1 MREAV
6 RLDLNNERF
15 QEQWFA
21 LEKSERVAVLQSC
34 IKIAKLSWSELYL
47 DRGLHWE
54 LIHSRKGLDGSK
66 LYSIRIT
73 QKMRAVVTRTGEFLA
88 FLTLH
93 ADHDSAY

>member
-6 RLDLNNERF
+6 RLDLNNARF

-21 LEKSERVAVLQSC
+21 LGKSERVAALQSC
-34 IKIAKLSWSELYL
+34 VKIAKLSWSELYL
-47 DRGLHWE
+47 DRGLRWE

-73 QKMRAVVTRTGEFLA
+73 QKMRAVVNRSGEYLA

>member
-21 LEKSERVAVLQSC
+21 LEKGERIAVLKSC

-47 DRGLHWE
+47 DRGLRWE

-73 QKMRAVVTRTGEFLA
+73 QRMRAVVTRTGEFLA

>member
-21 LEKSERVAVLQSC
+21 LEKSERIAVLQSC
-34 IKIAKLSWSELYL
+34 VKLSKLNWNELYL
-47 DRGLHWE
+47 DRGFRWE
-54 LIHSRKGLDGSK
+54 LIHSRQGRDGSK

-73 QKMRAVVTRTGEFLA
+73 QKMRAVVRRNGGFLE

-93 ADHDSAY
+93 ADQ